1 MPVIRNP
8 FRRTPAPPTTTTTAF
23 SNVSSDSVITEN
35 LSQSQSQVSLGYED
49 NARPRTTLAGSKPK
63 GSVSA
68 ISIPKADDEGY
79 KLSVVNDSGVYLP
92 PSPPEKKSFWKKSES
107 SSHSSK
113 VRTPPSEEEQ
123 FVIPRESF
131 ECYRRSFDISARSP
145 VTDIAPS
152 RGSFDLR
159 PATRASLDVRPTT
172 RASLD
177 VQPSARLSLD
187 QRLLRRGPGF
197 SSTLED
203 AFEEVKL
210 TDEAARPK
218 KRSIFSRFG
227 ADHGAGRDT
236 VVMGRKE
243 AMVEVAESELRPITA
258 GRD

>member
-1 MPVIRNP
+1 VVLLLLHLTPP
-8 FRRTPAPPTTTTTAF
+8 RT
-23 SNVSSDSVITEN
+23 NSSDGRGWGGYQCTILKPHFFQKIKKRAIT
-35 LSQSQSQVSLGYED
+35 LT
-49 NARPRTTLAGSKPK
+49 RPP
-63 GSVSA
+63 
-68 ISIPKADDEGY
+68 I
-79 KLSVVNDSGVYLP
+79 VVNDSGVYLP

-177 VQPSARLSLD
+177 VRPSRASLDVQPSARLSLD
-187 QRLLRRGPGF
+187 QRPLRRGPGF

-227 ADHGAGRDT
+227 ADHGAGRDA

>member
-8 FRRTPAPPTTTTTAF
+8 FRRTPAPSTTTTTTF
-23 SNVSSDSVITEN
+23 NNISSDSVITEN
-35 LSQSQSQVSLGYED
+35 LSQSQVSLGYED
-49 NARPRTTLAGSKPK
+49 NARPRTTLTSSKSN
-63 GSVSA
+63 GNVSA
-68 ISIPKADDEGY
+68 ISIPRADDEGY

-92 PSPPEKKSFWKKSES
+92 PSPPEKKSFWKKSDS

-145 VTDIAPS
+145 VTDIASS

-159 PATRASLDVRPTT
+159 PATRASLDICPTT
-172 RASLD
+172 RTSLD
-177 VQPSARLSLD
+177 VQPSRLSLD
-187 QRLLRRGPGF
+187 QRPLRRGPGF

-210 TDEAARPK
+210 NDDGAAKPK

-227 ADHGAGRDT
+227 TDHGAARDAGS
-236 VVMGRKE
+236 VRKD
-243 AMVEVAESELRPITA
+243 AMAEVAESELRPIA
-258 GRD
+258 VGRD

>member
-8 FRRTPAPPTTTTTAF
+8 FRRTPAAPPTTTTTAF
-23 SNVSSDSVITEN
+23 NNVSSDSVITEN

-177 VQPSARLSLD
+177 VRPSRA
-187 QRLLRRGPGF
+187 
-197 SSTLED
+197 TLED

-227 ADHGAGRDT
+227 ADHGAGRDA

>member
-8 FRRTPAPPTTTTTAF
+8 FRRTPAAPPTTTTAF
-23 SNVSSDSVITEN
+23 NNVSSDSVITEN

-68 ISIPKADDEGY
+68 ISIPRADDEGY
-79 KLSVVNDSGVYLP
+79 KLSV
-92 PSPPEKKSFWKKSES
+92 KSES

-113 VRTPPSEEEQ
+113 VWTPPSEEEQ

-177 VQPSARLSLD
+177 VRPSRASLDVQPSARLSLD
-187 QRLLRRGPGF
+187 QRPLRRGPGF

-236 VVMGRKE
+236 AVMGRKE
-243 AMVEVAESELRPITA
+243 ATAEVAESELRPITA